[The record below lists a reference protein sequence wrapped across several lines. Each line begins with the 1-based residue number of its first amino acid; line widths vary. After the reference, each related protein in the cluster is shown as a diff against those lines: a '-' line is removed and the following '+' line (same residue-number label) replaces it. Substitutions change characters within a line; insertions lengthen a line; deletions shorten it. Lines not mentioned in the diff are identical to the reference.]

1 MSLLLLEQS
10 LPTSFFLRKPVF
22 PLAVELARYLEGTEV
37 HYVYTCTRT
46 LTCRLYE
53 STSGST
59 FVLSYLRT
67 AFIHKQARGYY
78 EGMDVHTLAIN
89 K

>member
-59 FVLSYLRT
+59 FVPSYSFYSQASKGILRRYGCT
-67 AFIHKQARGYY
+67 YIGY
-78 EGMDVHTLAIN
+78 
-89 K
+89 

>member
-37 HYVYTCTRT
+37 HYVYTYVYTYT
-46 LTCRLYE
+46 Y
-53 STSGST
+53 
-59 FVLSYLRT
+59 V
-67 AFIHKQARGYY
+67 
-78 EGMDVHTLAIN
+78 
-89 K
+89 